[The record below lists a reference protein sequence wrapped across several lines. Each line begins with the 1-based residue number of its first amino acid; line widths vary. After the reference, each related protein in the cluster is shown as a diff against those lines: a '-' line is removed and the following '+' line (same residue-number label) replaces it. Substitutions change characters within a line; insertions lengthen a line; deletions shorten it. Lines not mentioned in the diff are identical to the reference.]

1 MYTRVLTCVT
11 IYGADWLKVMVWPIC
26 DGSGTIKV
34 VRKREVVREELT
46 ARKIESAVN

>member
-1 MYTRVLTCVT
+1 MYTRVMSCVT
-11 IYGADWLKVMVWPIC
+11 TYEADWLKVMVANIC
-26 DGSGTIKV
+26 DDFGKIKV